1 MIRLYPLT
9 HRHLGGGEPLTQIME
24 KMKTKQTK
32 IDRSAAKWL
41 PGAMALAATTAS
53 SQAATVQITLT
64 GNKISSTG
72 GNQLVADLTGDNI
85 DDVEFGRARFYK
97 SSVEVEVGPAGG
109 PLGDFVYA
117 LSSGTSFY
125 VEARFDRAGGG
136 VGRGYSNGE
145 GGQATSY
152 LNPIT
157 FTDSRING
165 GAPTEGWLQVN
176 AFNNISADHTVE
188 LSRLIFDD
196 ASTTRPAFAT
206 LPDPQTEWGGVPEP
220 SVLGLLALGAGGLL
234 LRRSRA
240 KAAA

>member
-1 MIRLYPLT
+1 
-9 HRHLGGGEPLTQIME
+9 ME

-32 IDRSAAKWL
+32 IYRSAAKWL

-72 GNQLVADLTGDNI
+72 GNQLNADLTGDTVANLLLGGGSVSTEGVFAVLG
-85 DDVEFGRARFYK
+85 DRGYVVLASYS
-97 SSVEVEVGPAGG
+97 SSVYFVGAS
-109 PLGDFVYA
+109 FV
-117 LSSGTSFY
+117 S
-125 VEARFDRAGGG
+125 GGG
-136 VGRGYSNGE
+136 VGVSYASDAGVQNI
-145 GGQATSY
+145 SY

-157 FTDSRING
+157 FTDSSING

-176 AFNNISADHTVE
+176 AFNTSSTDHTVE

-196 ASTTRPAFAT
+196 ASTTRPAFASI
-206 LPDPQTEWGGVPEP
+206 PGAQTEFSAVPEP
-220 SVLGLLALGAGGLL
+220 SSLGLLALGAGGLL